1 MASRSASPR
10 PGRSTSTS
18 GEPPRGRKPLA
29 SPGRTH
35 AARELL
41 RADQEHRERML
52 EQIYR
57 VIFEFAGDFGV
68 NRPTALR
75 AFRKAEKTAATSPYR
90 LHQAVHFQTLLQ
102 ISEILGA
109 WYREPAYLNEIGDPR
124 PLPIAGAKSFASLAR
139 RFLPQF
145 RPREI
150 ADILIAERLLERD
163 PRGEVV
169 PLRRT
174 AVFANANTM
183 MLDRIPAL
191 LRGLS
196 STLCHNTRPAS
207 EQRHTRCERGTTIDR
222 LPVELIP
229 AFNAHVK
236 KLAQSLLNQTD
247 TWADQRELPRGM
259 KSRKAAARVGVEVF
273 AFVETNE
280 DQRQQG
286 NSG

>member
-1 MASRSASPR
+1 VSTKSRVGGSHTLD
-10 PGRSTSTS
+10 RSQ
-18 GEPPRGRKPLA
+18 RA
-29 SPGRTH
+29 QD
-35 AARELL
+35 LL

-68 NRPTALR
+68 NRQGALR
-75 AFRKAEKTAATSPYR
+75 AFRKAGKTAASSPYR
-90 LHQAVHFQTLLQ
+90 LQQAVHFQTLLQ

-109 WYREPAYLNEIGDPR
+109 WYREPAYVNEMGDPR
-124 PLPIAGAKSFASLAR
+124 PLPIAGAKSFASLVR

-145 RPREI
+145 RAREI
-150 ADILIAERLLERD
+150 ADILIAERLLERNST
-163 PRGEVV
+163 GEVV

-174 AVFANANTM
+174 AMFANANTM
-183 MLDRIPAL
+183 MLDRVPAL
-191 LRGLS
+191 LRGLA
-196 STLCHNTRPAS
+196 STLCHNTRPAG

-247 TWADQRELPRGM
+247 SWADQRQLPEGTRL
-259 KSRKAAARVGVEVF
+259 RKPVARVGVEVF
-273 AFVETNE
+273 AFVET
-280 DQRQQG
+280 DQGTLRRG
-286 NSG
+286 RSP

>member
-1 MASRSASPR
+1 
-10 PGRSTSTS
+10 
-18 GEPPRGRKPLA
+18 
-29 SPGRTH
+29 
-35 AARELL
+35 
-41 RADQEHRERML
+41 ML

-57 VIFEFAGDFGV
+57 VIFEFADDFGV
-68 NRPTALR
+68 TPQATHR
-75 AFRKAEKTAATSPYR
+75 AFRKAEKSAATSPYR

-109 WYREPAYLNEIGDPR
+109 WYREPAYLDEIGDPR
-124 PLPIAGAKSFASLAR
+124 PLPVVGAKSFASLVR

-145 RPREI
+145 RPRDI
-150 ADILIAERLLERD
+150 ADILISERLLERD
-163 PRGEVV
+163 SKGDVV

-183 MLDRIPAL
+183 MLDRVPAL

-196 STLCHNTRPAS
+196 STLFYNTRPAS

-247 TWADQRELPRGM
+247 AWADQRQLPEGAR
-259 KSRKAAARVGVEVF
+259 SRRPVARVGVEVF
-273 AFVETNE
+273 AFVETDE
-280 DQRQQG
+280 CTRRHG
-286 NSG
+286 RAG